1 MPEVNGEKNRYRN
14 RLSARLRGNE
24 PKITRSSHGRRIER
38 RITGAFSH
46 VRRLGN
52 QLAFLVDEHPERHV
66 RLHFLRVQRG
76 RIPERKLLVQHH
88 RQNVRSRPDSGEH
101 ITAFCPFA
109 GTQRK
114 ERRRLQP
121 LLPWLFIDISG
132 KSTPWPWRRTKR
144 GPIPGK
150 VPRGPSESGRFIF
163 FFPGV
168 PRSLSFQEIFSKPGG
183 GGFFGV
189 PPQTP

>member
-24 PKITRSSHGRRIER
+24 SKITRSSHSRGIER

-66 RLHFLRVQRG
+66 RLHLLRVQRG

-109 GTQRK
+109 A
-114 ERRRLQP
+114 
-121 LLPWLFIDISG
+121 
-132 KSTPWPWRRTKR
+132 R
-144 GPIPGK
+144 GE
-150 VPRGPSESGRFIF
+150 ESGGDYSHYYRAFHRHSGNLPLPCATNEPIQKCECLDRSHFLGFHLLQIF
-163 FFPGV
+163 NERVWCRP
-168 PRSLSFQEIFSKPGG
+168 E
-183 GGFFGV
+183 
-189 PPQTP
+189 